1 MFTSDDH
8 LEWLSWLEREERR
21 VPLLATPASMLTVR
35 PNHNVVA
42 VTIVK
47 SKRYHVSCY
56 WLRIQ
61 AATVMTFSPHIH
73 LPNVAVHGYVSVTL
87 ETVAVDDV
95 YIEPVRIE
103 GVDRSPMHTNSHQS
117 INSTNM
123 DPEIRP

>member
-61 AATVMTFSPHIH
+61 PATVMRFPPHVH
-73 LPNVAVHGYVSVTL
+73 LPNVAVHGYVSVTV

-95 YIEPVRIE
+95 YIEPVKIE
-103 GVDRSPMHTNSHQS
+103 G
-117 INSTNM
+117 
-123 DPEIRP
+123 